1 MKKLLQGDALEKRAR
16 DLGVDTEGPPITH
29 STSGRQRRVDD
40 AELQKRVL
48 EAERSRRES
57 QLWLL
62 ALISALAALVSA
74 TAAWWATLR
83 K

>member
-16 DLGVDTEGPPITH
+16 DLGVDMEGSPITH
-29 STSGRQRRVDD
+29 SASGRQRRADD

-62 ALISALAALVSA
+62 ALVSALASLVSA
-74 TAAWWATLR
+74 IAAWWAVLR